1 METVVSKEEEEEAV
15 VVENGR
21 KMKTKKRCTWLQT
34 RRKKWRRSKRW
45 HTASAGGMG
54 VRVGGKVR
62 EERVEDG
69 EESAVVVVAKEGV
82 DTAVWGEETWRDV
95 RTAGERWML
104 TRCMRFSWP
113 CTDPSPVSRS
123 LLRLK
128 LSKPLPSPTVAE

>member
-21 KMKTKKRCTWLQT
+21 KMKMKKRCTWLQT

-69 EESAVVVVAKEGV
+69 EESAVVVVAKGGRGYGSLGGRRP
-82 DTAVWGEETWRDV
+82 GETC
-95 RTAGERWML
+95 A
-104 TRCMRFSWP
+104 
-113 CTDPSPVSRS
+113 
-123 LLRLK
+123 LLAN
-128 LSKPLPSPTVAE
+128 VGC